1 MEVINGMEVTK
12 AVGGVLT
19 TVMAAGM
26 ADGMVKEG
34 KGDGPKNVAPL
45 IQPEMMLLK

>member
-1 MEVINGMEVTK
+1 MEVTK

-19 TVMAAGM
+19 TVMA
-26 ADGMVKEG
+26 DEMVKEG